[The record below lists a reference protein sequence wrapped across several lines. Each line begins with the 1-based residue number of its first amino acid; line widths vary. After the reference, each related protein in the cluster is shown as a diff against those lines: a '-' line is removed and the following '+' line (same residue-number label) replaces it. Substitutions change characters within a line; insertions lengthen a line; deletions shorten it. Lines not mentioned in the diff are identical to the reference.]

1 MSHKLAKA
9 LAVTA
14 AAAATAGFA
23 VTPAE
28 AATPQTLVHDQQ
40 YGVCES
46 FKTDLPV
53 NFNIHPRDTVSI
65 SASSDIWSGVWFQN
79 RTGPA
84 GRWNEY
90 GDNAKYPM
98 PGERKFALLVNMDG
112 GYRYA
117 GASFYRTASYFY
129 DQTIKLRINDDV
141 PGNGNGCFSARVR
154 VYR

>member
-1 MSHKLAKA
+1 VSHKLAKA

-14 AAAATAGFA
+14 AAAATAGLA

-28 AATPQTLVHDQQ
+28 AATQTLVYDQQ

-46 FKTDLPV
+46 ATTDLPV
-53 NFNIHPRDTVSI
+53 DFNIHPRDTVWI
-65 SASSDIWSGVWFQN
+65 SAGSDIWSGVWFQS

-84 GRWNEY
+84 GRVNEY
-90 GDNAKYPM
+90 GDNAKYPL
-98 PGERKFALLVNMDG
+98 PGERKFALLVKMDG

-117 GASFYRTASYFY
+117 GSSFTRSATYLY
-129 DQTIKLRINDDV
+129 DQAIKLRINDDV
-141 PGNGNGCFSARVR
+141 PNNGNGCFSARVR

>member
-14 AAAATAGFA
+14 AAAATTGLA

-28 AATPQTLVHDQQ
+28 AATPTLVYDQQ

-46 FKTDLPV
+46 FTTDLPV
-53 NFNIHPRDTVSI
+53 DFNIHPRDTVSI
-65 SASSDIWSGVWFQN
+65 TAGSDIWSGVWLQS

-84 GRWNEY
+84 GRVGEY
-90 GDNAKYPM
+90 GDNAKYPL
-98 PGERKFALLVNMDG
+98 PGERKFALLVKMDG

-117 GASFYRTASYFY
+117 GASFNRNATYLY

-141 PGNGNGCFSARVR
+141 PKNGNGCFSARVR